1 MRNKNKKHLKTFY
14 KKTYMLDGEYFYSPM
29 VRKKVNLLSDL
40 TIKHLWKP
48 IISSDANLTNT
59 PIERY
64 LLRYSKKV

>member
-1 MRNKNKKHLKTFY
+1 
-14 KKTYMLDGEYFYSPM
+14 MLDGEYFYSPM

-59 PIERY
+59 PTERY
-64 LLRYSKKV
+64 FLRYTKKV